1 MRTRWLRPE
10 NCPLSCLCFGVC
22 CLGRSRCWEI
32 PNVPHV
38 PVACGHPCVL
48 RLPFEWV
55 HLHSVSLLRRA
66 HPAFSGHSLPSHA
79 GFMLCTLCL
88 SQGVSLLD
96 GSTLEV
102 LERRLHVCVHN
113 GLGFVNRPQVA
124 VLVPEMDVALTRSAS
139 FSRRVSSSS
148 KNRYL
153 PVPRGLR

>member
-1 MRTRWLRPE
+1 
-10 NCPLSCLCFGVC
+10 
-22 CLGRSRCWEI
+22 
-32 PNVPHV
+32 
-38 PVACGHPCVL
+38 
-48 RLPFEWV
+48 
-55 HLHSVSLLRRA
+55 
-66 HPAFSGHSLPSHA
+66 
-79 GFMLCTLCL
+79 MLCTLCL